1 MRRMILVVGMIIVVY
16 ELISTVYS
24 SPTSTTVQVPQ
35 LTFQL
40 DKIVYKFQL
49 DENTN

>member
-1 MRRMILVVGMIIVVY
+1 MRRMILVVGMIIVY